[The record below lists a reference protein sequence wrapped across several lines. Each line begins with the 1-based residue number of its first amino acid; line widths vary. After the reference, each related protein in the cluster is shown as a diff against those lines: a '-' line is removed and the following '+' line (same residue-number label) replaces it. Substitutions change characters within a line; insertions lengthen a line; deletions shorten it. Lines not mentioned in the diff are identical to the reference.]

1 MDYDVYIES
10 PNEIVR
16 ITADDGKK
24 SECSDD
30 NCKIE
35 KKVIFFPHGK
45 KVTCVWS
52 EICNFIYSL
61 GFEEVVTQFRITLN
75 CGMQLKE

>member
-1 MDYDVYIES
+1 MCNNNNHNKKV
-10 PNEIVR
+10 VR

-61 GFEEVVTQFRITLN
+61 GFEEAATEFCKKRKGHPLS
-75 CGMQLKE
+75 GSP